1 MSAQLKAPRLLVALG
16 RVLFTFFLLNACL
29 CVCEVSAVRG
39 IPQQDGRLP
48 FLGRSPRP
56 PSQPHVRGS
65 SGAAGP
71 EMDLYSPR
79 DPTRTLPAQPRRLH
93 RDTGP
98 QIPRM
103 SGSVPSEPP
112 RMGLSLSPRPARA
125 LACHYPNPSEAPGRS
140 RQAQAARQFSC
151 TLLKCNQT
159 SVKWKINI
167 QI

>member
-1 MSAQLKAPRLLVALG
+1 MRVSAAEGTASVG
-16 RVLFTFFLLNACL
+16 RSRPCLIYFFLLNACL

-79 DPTRTLPAQPRRLH
+79 DLTRTLPAQPRRLH

-98 QIPRM
+98 QISPNERL
-103 SGSVPSEPP
+103 GPLRAPPDGFVSVPA
-112 RMGLSLSPRPARA
+112 PRPGSSVS
-125 LACHYPNPSEAPGRS
+125 LPKSQRS
-140 RQAQAARQFSC
+140 ARQEPSGAGS
-151 TLLKCNQT
+151 QT
-159 SVKWKINI
+159 VFLYFIKV
-167 QI
+167 